1 MDSGRRC
8 STGTVCGSRRD
19 YSQGQCEDRN
29 TRDVA
34 ATSSCLVEMMA
45 RLLHSRSGPLTTALR
60 DGPHAVAGLGYLLH
74 ACTTDGTAI
83 SRHSSLLRNHT
94 PQQHLHA
101 SLALLKYAQT

>member
-1 MDSGRRC
+1 MVLMITSGCDYVQQSMDVKQ
-8 STGTVCGSRRD
+8 TH
-19 YSQGQCEDRN
+19 
-29 TRDVA
+29 DVA
-34 ATSSCLVEMMA
+34 AKARVEMA

-60 DGPHAVAGLGYLLH
+60 GGPHAVAGLGYLLH

-94 PQQHLHA
+94 QQHPHA